1 MQPETGACCG
11 IRYVS
16 LISVSLF
23 VSRLFKH
30 SEAAFSHIT
39 CAVNRNCLLGK
50 TFDVGLLEVTSRI
63 CGNSSLAVISTA

>member
-1 MQPETGACCG
+1 M
-11 IRYVS
+11 
-16 LISVSLF
+16 
-23 VSRLFKH
+23 SRLFKH

-63 CGNSSLAVISTA
+63 CGNSSLAVISTD